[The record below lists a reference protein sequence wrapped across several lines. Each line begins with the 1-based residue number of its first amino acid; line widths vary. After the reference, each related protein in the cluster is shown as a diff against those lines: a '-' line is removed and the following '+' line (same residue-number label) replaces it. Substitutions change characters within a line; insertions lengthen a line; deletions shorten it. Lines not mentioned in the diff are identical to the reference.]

1 MQTETDELL
10 NLLKYTEPLFLR
22 STPLGSYV
30 YKNKLCYKHATPKGS
45 NNFMFAINT
54 LHATCFI
61 VGDVTCYISTFV
73 RTINYNIFHITAK
86 S

>member
-45 NNFMFAINT
+45 NNRLKTVYSLKRRLIKRLYPN
-54 LHATCFI
+54 LQKPLKLK
-61 VGDVTCYISTFV
+61 
-73 RTINYNIFHITAK
+73 ITN
-86 S
+86 